1 MVRNQNKFQ
10 RRGGSI
16 KIEKLSSG
24 NVAEPDLWDIW
35 PLEIGP
41 AAAHILIIHSVKEI
55 GGNVQQKRVFG
66 IDSKSEIFPR
76 QQQLNFHTDATKAE

>member
-1 MVRNQNKFQ
+1 MGALKLRNCH
-10 RRGGSI
+10 R
-16 KIEKLSSG
+16 G

-35 PLEIGP
+35 PIEMGP

-66 IDSKSEIFPR
+66 IDSKSEIFLR
-76 QQQLNFHTDATKAE
+76 QQKLNCHTDATKDK